1 MKSKGSKGGKKTKGG
16 KEAKGSKGG
25 KGGKGGKGKGGKG
38 MLMVGQFYQYILDA
52 LPNARCS
59 QFQLG
64 NGYRVLKGKGGKGG
78 GGSKGSAD
86 CVCCPG
92 TGSRDVTALELSF
105 VMLSPNASFPAIDTN
120 NVIEPVGTT
129 WIYNSGLLTMN
140 ATALLGASVIGYCIR
155 LQEPV
160 GTTAAD
166 AVSGKG
172 YCHLTYTIVDEASNQ
187 VTFNADGEVIDLT
200 GGTLAITGGTGAL
213 QGVDGELVLVPS
225 FVDTKTEFN
234 FFTQAA
240 FYLGVATLFIQGY

>member
-38 MLMVGQFYQYILDA
+38 
-52 LPNARCS
+52 
-59 QFQLG
+59 
-64 NGYRVLKGKGGKGG
+64 NGYRVLKGKGGKGGKGG

-140 ATALLGASVIGYCIR
+140 ATALIGASVIGYCIR

-234 FFTQAA
+234 FFTHAA